1 MSCKLS
7 FHAVDLIKDLSS
19 YDYTH
24 KLELC
29 LKMYIVVRDEK
40 MEEKNKTTNK
50 IQKIKLNSN
59 EYTFLSFSLL
69 LNLFIAFFISEI

>member
-1 MSCKLS
+1 MYANTSQPNLVLSAIIIYFIHMSCKLS

-29 LKMYIVVRDEK
+29 LKMYIVVRG
-40 MEEKNKTTNK
+40 
-50 IQKIKLNSN
+50 
-59 EYTFLSFSLL
+59 
-69 LNLFIAFFISEI
+69 